1 MSWEVLNE
9 DEALVLVGLDGEMSA
24 AELEDGGRLIQAGF
38 AMRTPQGV
46 EVFEALIAWGDE
58 MLWDPRAA
66 LVHGLLEEDVR
77 VAQTPAEVDD
87 AAYEWLMARGAIEG
101 RRQMIAVGFNVGA
114 FDLPFFRQ
122 AMPRT
127 MSLISRRSLDLNAVC
142 FAFDGW
148 DPKSNDS
155 RSWSGWKRSAKK
167 AAARALDE
175 AGIVGSE
182 HSAGYDAALAV
193 GCIEYL
199 RREARFESVKRD
211 GRDIQME
218 RTLRNALG
226 DRLAER
232 LDGVDE
238 QVLRAVCVRL
248 LDEGRDPSKWFG
260 TRRSDLGDRAP
271 LQALLDGD
279 TDAVLRL
286 VSPSI

>member
-1 MSWEVLNE
+1 
-9 DEALVLVGLDGEMSA
+9 
-24 AELEDGGRLIQAGF
+24 
-38 AMRTPQGV
+38 
-46 EVFEALIAWGDE
+46 
-58 MLWDPRAA
+58 
-66 LVHGLLEEDVR
+66 
-77 VAQTPAEVDD
+77 
-87 AAYEWLMARGAIEG
+87 
-101 RRQMIAVGFNVGA
+101 
-114 FDLPFFRQ
+114 
-122 AMPRT
+122 
-127 MSLISRRSLDLNAVC
+127 VC

-211 GRDIQME
+211 GRAIQME

-286 VSPSI
+286 VSPFV

>member
-9 DEALVLVGLDGEMSA
+9 DETLVLVGLDGEMSA

-38 AMRTPQGV
+38 AMRTAQGV

-66 LVHGLLEEDVR
+66 VVHGIAEDAVR
-77 VAQTPAEVDD
+77 SARTPAEVDD
-87 AAYEWLMARGAIEG
+87 AAYAWLMERGGIEG

-148 DPKSNDS
+148 DPRSDVS

-167 AAARALDE
+167 AAMQSLDE
-175 AGIVGSE
+175 AGVVGSE
-182 HSAGYDAALAV
+182 HSAGYDAALAI

-199 RREARFESVKRD
+199 RREVRSDIVKRD
-211 GRDIQME
+211 VRDIQME

-226 DRLAER
+226 ERLAER

-279 TDAVLRL
+279 TEAVLRL
-286 VSPSI
+286 VSPFV

>member
-9 DEALVLVGLDGEMSA
+9 DESLMLVGLDGEMSA

-38 AMRTPQGV
+38 AMRTSSGV

-66 LVHGLLEEDVR
+66 AVHGIEEDAVR
-77 VAQTPAEVDD
+77 NAMAPAEVDE
-87 AAYEWLMARGAIEG
+87 AAYSWLMERGAVEG

-122 AMPRT
+122 ALPRT
-127 MSLISRRSLDLNAVC
+127 MTLISRRSLDLNAVC
-142 FAFDGW
+142 FTLDGW
-148 DPKSNDS
+148 DPRSDDS
-155 RSWSGWKRSAKK
+155 RSWAGWKRSAKK
-167 AAARALDE
+167 AATRVIED
-175 AGIVGSE
+175 AGVSGSE
-182 HSAGYDAALAV
+182 HSAGYDAALAI
-193 GCIEYL
+193 GCVEYL
-199 RREARFESVKRD
+199 RREIRTESAKRS
-211 GRDIQME
+211 GRDIKME
-218 RTLRNALG
+218 PTLRNVLG

-248 LDEGRDPSKWFG
+248 LDEGRDPGKWFG
-260 TRRSDLGDRAP
+260 TRRSDLADRAP

-279 TDAVLRL
+279 TEAVLRL
-286 VSPSI
+286 VSPSL

>member
-9 DEALVLVGLDGEMSA
+9 DETLVLVGLDGEMSA

-38 AMRTPQGV
+38 AMRTAQGV
-46 EVFEALIAWGDE
+46 EVFEATIAWGDE

-66 LVHGLLEEDVR
+66 VVHGIAEDAVR
-77 VAQTPAEVDD
+77 SARTPAEVDD
-87 AAYEWLMARGAIEG
+87 AAYAWLMERGGIEG

-148 DPKSNDS
+148 DPRSDVS
-155 RSWSGWKRSAKK
+155 RSIQS
-167 AAARALDE
+167 LNE
-175 AGIVGSE
+175 AGVVGSE
-182 HSAGYDAALAV
+182 HSAGYDAALAI

-199 RREARFESVKRD
+199 RREVRSDIVKRD
-211 GRDIQME
+211 VRDIQME

-226 DRLAER
+226 ERLAER

-279 TDAVLRL
+279 TEAVLRL
-286 VSPSI
+286 VSPFV